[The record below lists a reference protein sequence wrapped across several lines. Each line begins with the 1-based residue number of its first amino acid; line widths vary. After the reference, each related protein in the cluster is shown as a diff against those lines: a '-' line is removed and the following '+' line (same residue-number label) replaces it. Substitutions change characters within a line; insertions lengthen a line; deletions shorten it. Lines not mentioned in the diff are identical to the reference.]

1 MPSRHTIR
9 PAAPVCHGVGGQ
21 PPARDPAAGGAL
33 PKAPPGFRVSL
44 FFQDGT
50 APRQLRAAPNG
61 DLFLAESYAGQVR
74 VLRPDGKGGLA
85 TTAVFAT
92 GRYRPFGIAF
102 YPPGPN
108 PAWVYVADNDKV
120 VRYPY
125 AIGDLTARGPAQ
137 TVVPSLPQGGQLPGG
152 GHWTRDLA
160 FARDGSRL
168 YVSVGSFSNDQND
181 GEDETGRADVLSF
194 APDGSGR
201 QVVADGIRNPV
212 SLAVEP
218 RSGEL
223 WATVNERDGLGDN
236 LVPDYVTRVRQGQ
249 FFGWPWY
256 YLGRNLDPRHASD
269 APQVG
274 HRHRPRPPAPGP
286 LGEPR
291 PDVLRHGPFPGR
303 YRNGAFVAL
312 HGSWNRANRT
322 GSKVVFAKVKDGA
335 PAKRYEDFLTGF
347 TVAGAGPARRH
358 RHLGPPG
365 RGRGGPGRRALRVG
379 RPRQRGVAGR
389 LPALSHGPRSPVAGA
404 SPQQH
409 VDPLG
414 KRALGGAGEC
424 GSGRHGS
431 PRVPWR
437 SSASRPAAGAEGRH
451 RRRARPPRRP
461 RSRRTR
467 RRARWP
473 ARSGAWCRTRPSAR
487 RTSTSAP
494 SRARPW
500 RSPPT
505 RCS

>member
-1 MPSRHTIR
+1 MVRQPWSLAAAGAVLALGSATVGSAEASTTACYAGSLGGQAAVRSGWADDRPGLCRLVTRSALPPPFATASADNHPHAIPR
-9 PAAPVCHGVGGQ
+9 PA
-21 PPARDPAAGGAL
+21 GAL

-125 AIGDLTARGPAQ
+125 ASGDLTARGPAQ

-236 LVPDYVTRVRQGQ
+236 LVPDYVTRVRQGE

-256 YLGRNLDPRHASD
+256 YLGRNLDPRHAS
-269 APQVG
+269 
-274 HRHRPRPPAPGP
+274 
-286 LGEPR
+286 
-291 PDVLRHGPFPGR
+291 
-303 YRNGAFVAL
+303 
-312 HGSWNRANRT
+312 T
-322 GSKVVFAKVKDGA
+322 
-335 PAKRYEDFLTGF
+335 
-347 TVAGAGPARRH
+347 
-358 RHLGPPG
+358 
-365 RGRGGPGRRALRVG
+365 
-379 RPRQRGVAGR
+379 
-389 LPALSHGPRSPVAGA
+389 
-404 SPQQH
+404 
-409 VDPLG
+409 
-414 KRALGGAGEC
+414 
-424 GSGRHGS
+424 
-431 PRVPWR
+431 
-437 SSASRPAAGAEGRH
+437 
-451 RRRARPPRRP
+451 RP
-461 RSRRTR
+461 RSAPSPSPTSCSRPTR
-467 RRARWP
+467 RA
-473 ARSGAWCRTRPSAR
+473 SA
-487 RTSTSAP
+487 
-494 SRARPW
+494 
-500 RSPPT
+500 
-505 RCS
+505 

>member
-1 MPSRHTIR
+1 VPSRHAVR
-9 PAAPVCHGVGGQ
+9 PAAPFATASADNH
-21 PPARDPAAGGAL
+21 PHPIPRPAGAL

-120 VRYPY
+120 VRYAY
-125 AIGDLTARGPAQ
+125 ANGDLTARGPAQ

-236 LVPDYVTRVRQGQ
+236 LVPDYVTRVRQGE

-274 HRHRPRPPAPGP
+274 TVTVPDLLLQAHSAS
-286 LGEPR
+286 LG
-291 PDVLRHGPFPGR
+291 LTFYATGPFPGR
-303 YRNGAFVAL
+303 YRNSAFVAL

-347 TVAGAGPARRH
+347 TVAAPAQPD
-358 RHLGPPG
+358 GTG
-365 RGRGGPGRRALRVG
+365 TWG
-379 RPRQRGVAGR
+379 RPVGVAAGR
-389 LPALSHGPRSPVAGA
+389 DGALYVSDDLGNVVWRVAYQ
-404 SPQQH
+404 P
-409 VDPLG
+409 
-414 KRALGGAGEC
+414 
-424 GSGRHGS
+424 
-431 PRVPWR
+431 
-437 SSASRPAAGAEGRH
+437 
-451 RRRARPPRRP
+451 
-461 RSRRTR
+461 
-467 RRARWP
+467 
-473 ARSGAWCRTRPSAR
+473 
-487 RTSTSAP
+487 
-494 SRARPW
+494 
-500 RSPPT
+500 
-505 RCS
+505 